1 MDGLQNQNMD
11 GLQNQNMDGQKH
23 QNMDGLQNQKTDQ
36 SQHDDK
42 LAEDRFA
49 GWDGSGFETGKTTEN
64 VDEECTERILECFS
78 WIGENFYDD
87 IPDRLF
93 TSMENVDK
101 MKILWLAARIGPEKR
116 SLIIE
121 IAGEGLSI
129 MNIKSIC
136 GILGECLSEDEMEQV
151 AALAEK
157 YTGLILQTEE

>member
-1 MDGLQNQNMD
+1 MD